1 MSYSHQFK
9 EKLKINYVDMWPDF
23 QNQNNIFHQLLSK
36 RYDLEITSTPDF
48 LIYSCFGNEHL
59 KYSCAKLFYTG
70 ENQKSNFYA
79 CDYAVTFEMLAS
91 HKQYYLPYYVLRVI
105 EANKLSQLKKIYN
118 QQEAQDILDSK
129 TQFCCTVVSNGFGQ
143 VRNHFFRELNKVKKV
158 NSGGRFENNV
168 GGPVKDKNSFCQQ
181 HKFVFA
187 FENEKE
193 KGYCTEKITDALL
206 SNSIPIY
213 FGDPTVTEVFNSSR
227 FLNYDDF
234 SSTDDLI
241 KAILDID
248 SNDKKFMEILKQP
261 VFKNAQTPDFFDL
274 NHLLDFIS
282 TCIDDS
288 KLNTPVSQT
297 YKRHIYWVATKVK
310 NAKNKIRNT
319 LILSNR

>member
-1 MSYSHQFK
+1 MCARDSKPYK
-9 EKLKINYVDMWPDF
+9 EKLRINYADMWPDF

-36 RYDLEITSTPDF
+36 RYDLEISDTPDF
-48 LIYSCFGNEHL
+48 LIYSCFGNGHA

-70 ENQKSNFYA
+70 ENRKSNFDA
-79 CDYAVTFEMLAS
+79 CDYSITFEKLAT

-105 EANKLSQLKKIYN
+105 EANKLPNLEKIYN

-129 TQFCCTVVSNGFGQ
+129 TQFCCTVVSNGLGL

-168 GGPVKDKNSFCQQ
+168 GGPVKDKNSFCKK

-206 SNSIPIY
+206 SDSIPIY
-213 FGDPTVTEVFNSSR
+213 FGDPTVNGVFNPKR

-234 SSTDDLI
+234 SNTEDLI
-241 KAILDID
+241 NTILEID
-248 SNDKKFMEILKQP
+248 SNDKKFMEIIQQP
-261 VFKNAQTPDFFDL
+261 IFKNAQTPEFFDL

-282 TCIDDS
+282 LCIDDS
-288 KLNTPVSQT
+288 KVKTPVSKT
-297 YKRHIYWVATKVK
+297 YKRHIYWIATKLK
-310 NAKNKIRNT
+310 NAKLK
-319 LILSNR
+319 LKKKF